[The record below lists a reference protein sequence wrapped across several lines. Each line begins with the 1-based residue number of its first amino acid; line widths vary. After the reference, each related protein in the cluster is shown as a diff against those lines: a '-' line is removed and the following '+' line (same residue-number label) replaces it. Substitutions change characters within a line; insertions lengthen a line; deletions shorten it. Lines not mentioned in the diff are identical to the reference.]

1 MSALGSESPNV
12 SPAAEPAGTR
22 SSFRLGI
29 LGDSE
34 SPYVKQ
40 LLKAAEIRQVEA
52 ACLAFSEL
60 VCEIRGTEQSSSLS
74 QFDAV
79 LVRGMPLGSLEQ
91 VVFRMDCLQAAKDAD
106 TLIVNAPRTLETAI
120 DKWLTLHRLQ
130 QAGLPVPATIACQT
144 RAQALQAWETLGGDV
159 VVKPVFGGE
168 GRGMMRVAD
177 KDLAWRVF
185 STLQQTQSVMYLQQF
200 IPHLGFDIRV
210 LLIGEE
216 AFAIRRRAAAND
228 WRTNVSQGST
238 PLAYEPSAEELA
250 MARLAAK
257 SVTQQQDGDSTNFPE
272 GQVLGIDLL
281 PCQDGVTRV
290 LEVNAVPGWKG
301 LAQAL
306 QVDVAGMLVE
316 YLMRLVQSR

>member
-1 MSALGSESPNV
+1 
-12 SPAAEPAGTR
+12 
-22 SSFRLGI
+22 
-29 LGDSE
+29 
-34 SPYVKQ
+34 
-40 LLKAAEIRQVEA
+40 
-52 ACLAFSEL
+52 
-60 VCEIRGTEQSSSLS
+60 
-74 QFDAV
+74 
-79 LVRGMPLGSLEQ
+79 
-91 VVFRMDCLQAAKDAD
+91 
-106 TLIVNAPRTLETAI
+106 
-120 DKWLTLHRLQ
+120 
-130 QAGLPVPATIACQT
+130 
-144 RAQALQAWETLGGDV
+144 
-159 VVKPVFGGE
+159 
-168 GRGMMRVAD
+168 MRVAD

-200 IPHLGFDIRV
+200 MPHLGFDIRV

-257 SVTQQQDGDSTNFPE
+257 SVTQHQDGDSTNFPE